1 MGNKA
6 DDAGKATSLD
16 DQLRQVRDAFYETM
30 RPQRQPTVAPEMP
43 PDAWVEEVFDDYLIA
58 NAGDGFW
65 RVPYTRTDD
74 GVTIAARDEWQQVE
88 QEYVPKA
95 VNDLTAVKSLGRNRI
110 GGYLVLWGD
119 EKRRDLSGE
128 WFTPQTEGLLSV
140 FRAVGK
146 VPLLYQHGHDAKVGF
161 DIVGAYD
168 VMEPDEIGLW
178 TEAQLDLASQYR
190 AAVLQLADKRALGQ
204 SSQTLAS
211 ARKVAPTGEIKRWVI
226 VEGSL
231 TPTPC
236 EPRMME
242 RPVSELKAAYKSIG
256 VEFPELPASD
266 GAEEARRKAAEL
278 EAIKRDLLKIEL
290 ESMES

>member
-1 MGNKA
+1 MDEQVTNPEPA
-6 DDAGKATSLD
+6 PLD
-16 DQLRQVRDAFYETM
+16 DLY
-30 RPQRQPTVAPEMP
+30 
-43 PDAWVEEVFDDYLIA
+43 
-58 NAGDGFW
+58 
-65 RVPYTRTDD
+65 
-74 GVTIAARDEWQQVE
+74 
-88 QEYVPKA
+88 
-95 VNDLTAVKSLGRNRI
+95 AVKSLGKNRI

-119 EKRRDLSGE
+119 EKRKDLSGE

-140 FRAVGK
+140 FKAVGR
-146 VPLLYQHGHDAKVGF
+146 VPLLYQHGHDAKVGL

-168 VMEPDEIGLW
+168 VMQPDDIGLW

-190 AAVLQLADKRALGQ
+190 AAVLQLADKGAIGQ

-211 ARKVAPTGEIKRWVI
+211 VRKVAPTGEIKRWVI

-242 RPVSELKAAYKSIG
+242 RPVSAIKAAYKSIG
-256 VEFPELPASD
+256 VEFPETPSD
-266 GAEEARRKAAEL
+266 GAEEARARDTEL
-278 EAIKRDLLKIEL
+278 ETIQRDLLKIEL